1 VGYFRR
7 NHLVPVPRVQDLAE
21 LNAQL
26 LQGCQQDQQ
35 RKIAGKAMQVGEA
48 MEVERQRL
56 LPLATEG

>member
-1 VGYFRR
+1 
-7 NHLVPVPRVQDLAE
+7 